1 MKKITLYALV
11 QGLAICLITGLLTLL
26 VKGDFFFR
34 FLAPIFGI
42 LAAIMRFGTASLMKV
57 FVPTL
62 YEGSENKKKGDA
74 SKDSHQ

>member
-1 MKKITLYALV
+1 MQFIFASGT
-11 QGLAICLITGLLTLL
+11 
-26 VKGDFFFR
+26 DFFFR

-62 YEGSENKKKGDA
+62 YEGSANKKKGDA